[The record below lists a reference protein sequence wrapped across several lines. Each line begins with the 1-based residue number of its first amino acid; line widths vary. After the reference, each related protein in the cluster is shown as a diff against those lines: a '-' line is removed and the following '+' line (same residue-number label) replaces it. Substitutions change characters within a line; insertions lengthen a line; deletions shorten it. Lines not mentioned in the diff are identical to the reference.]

1 MMIARTILRRV
12 TTTSHRTLASS
23 AGQQRSHLADI
34 WPHADAVRY
43 EWKNV
48 KMTYREVN
56 VSRILVYVCM
66 CITYMCIYI
75 YELICVFERSSS
87 DIDTQ

>member
-1 MMIARTILRRV
+1 M
-12 TTTSHRTLASS
+12 
-23 AGQQRSHLADI
+23 
-34 WPHADAVRY
+34 
-43 EWKNV
+43 

-75 YELICVFERSSS
+75 YELVCVFERSSS